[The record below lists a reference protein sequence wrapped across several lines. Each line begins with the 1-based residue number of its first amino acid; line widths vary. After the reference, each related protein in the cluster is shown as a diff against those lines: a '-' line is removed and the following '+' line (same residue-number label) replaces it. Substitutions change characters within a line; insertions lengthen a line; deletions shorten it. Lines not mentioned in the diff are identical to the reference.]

1 MGNTTSYKLDAA
13 EYEIVFRQYYESLC
27 HYANTWMKDMD
38 AAEEI
43 VQNTFVKLWE
53 KKESLNI
60 EISLKSYLYK
70 SVYHASLNEIKHQN
84 VKNKYINM
92 HNNEE
97 PLDNMQSVSQ
107 IRDLEHRI
115 DQALQKLPEQCRL
128 VFQMSRFRQL
138 KYREIADVLNISVKT
153 VENQMGK
160 ALKIMRSNLADYLGI
175 LLLILNLLINHITW

>member
-1 MGNTTSYKLDAA
+1 MGNTALYKLDAN
-13 EYEIVFRQYYESLC
+13 EYQILFKQYYESLC
-27 HYANTWMKDMD
+27 HYANMWMKDMD

-53 KKESLNI
+53 KQATLNI
-60 EISLKSYLYK
+60 ETSLKSYLYK
-70 SVYHASLNEIKHQN
+70 SVYHAALNEIKHQN

-92 HNNEE
+92 QSSEE
-97 PLDNMQSVSQ
+97 PYNEMQSDSQ
-107 IRDLEHRI
+107 VKILEQRI
-115 DQALQKLPEQCRL
+115 EKALLNLPEQCRL
-128 VFQMSRFRQL
+128 IFQMSRFRQL

-175 LLLILNLLINHITW
+175 ILIILNLLLNNTPW